1 MKGKNLILL
10 FLGIVIFFSGC
21 IWKYSPRPGTIP
33 PHIKSVAI
41 EETVNNTAEFNLG
54 QQFTAMM
61 TDKMQIE
68 NILPLSGPSSAHSII
83 YTEINSIRD
92 AVYSYDESEVVKEYR
107 LTQQMDF
114 RWYDTEK
121 DENIMQKT
129 LSQYEIY
136 YSDQYNRTL
145 APADQVTR
153 EEALDRLLNKMT
165 EEVMVELTSQ
175 W

>member
-1 MKGKNLILL
+1 MKGKNLIVLL
-10 FLGIVIFFSGC
+10 LGIALLFSGC

-41 EETVNNTAEFNLG
+41 EETENNTAEFNLG
-54 QQFTAMM
+54 QEFTAMM

-68 NILPLSGPSSAHSII
+68 NILPLSDPSSAHSII
-83 YTEINSIRD
+83 YTEIKSIRD

-129 LSQYEIY
+129 LSEYEIY

-165 EEVMVELTSQ
+165 EKVMVELTSQ